1 MTLACLQTVAVVS
14 PLGGSGR
21 TTLATHLATL
31 LAERATPCLA
41 IDLCAQN
48 TLGRH
53 LGMQEATDPG
63 WAALAAQQQW
73 WGPAALRNSDGVDL
87 LPFGT
92 ATTSELEMLQRE
104 WALTPHW
111 LRDRLDALDMP
122 QGTTVLLDTPQW
134 PAPLACQALSSA
146 QIVLIVLEPSA
157 RACHAQHL
165 VAQAL
170 AQAQAD
176 TQCAVAINRVDPRR
190 PSQRSALDALRAQ
203 WGNLLLP
210 YVVHEDE
217 NITQACEHAAC
228 VTRYAPR
235 SQSAHDLQGIGQ
247 WLFEQL
253 AAQRQRS
260 LTP

>member
-1 MTLACLQTVAVVS
+1 MTVASIQTIAVVS

-21 TTLATHLATL
+21 TTLAVHLATL

-48 TLGRH
+48 MLGRH
-53 LGMQEATDPG
+53 LGMQKATDAG

-87 LPFGT
+87 LPFGA
-92 ATTSELEMLQRE
+92 ATTSELEILKRE
-104 WALTPHW
+104 WALTPRW

-146 QIVLIVLEPSA
+146 HIVLIVLEPSA
-157 RACHAQHL
+157 RACHAQPL

-170 AQAQAD
+170 AQAPAD
-176 TQCAVAINRVDPRR
+176 AQCAVVINRVDPRR
-190 PSQRSALDALRAQ
+190 PSQRSALEALRTQ

-210 YVVHEDE
+210 YLVHEDE
-217 NITQACEHAAC
+217 NITQACEHATS
-228 VTRYAPR
+228 VTKYTPR

-253 AAQRQRS
+253 PTQQQRS
-260 LTP
+260 LIP